1 MSKKTYIPCSV
12 KVMKIECTSMI
23 AASYFNVV
31 TTSEQLSRTCD
42 FEEEELEEGNGWCN
56 YKGVFA
62 EDE

>member
-1 MSKKTYIPCSV
+1 
-12 KVMKIECTSMI
+12 MI

-31 TTSEQLSRTCD
+31 TTSEQLSRTRD
-42 FEEEELEEGNGWCN
+42 IEEEELEEGNGWCN